1 MSYEYL
7 NPRVRY
13 LKAKLLRPEQFAA
26 LLELNNLEEFINY
39 LAETDYAQ
47 DIEKSSVEYSG
58 YPLVEDALIRHAQR
72 LFSHLYEIAIGEA
85 KTLIRI
91 LLERFEVFNL
101 KTILRG
107 FHVGTD
113 AEETARSLLPTILY
127 PTAFYM
133 ELLKRDG
140 IDGVVD
146 YLLAVGNRFY
156 KPLSQAYPEYEASGK
171 LAALEMALDGFYFH
185 SSRRTL
191 QDMASDS
198 AAQVR
203 RMLGTEADILNLVY
217 ALRVIEAQVES
228 EEKYR
233 YILPGGERLS
243 EEFVRELLSS
253 PDKPSFLHKFSETY
267 YHKALGGIE
276 EEITANELQER
287 LEGLLYRE
295 NCRFDPGKLFDIHL
309 AAVFIWRLNVE
320 VTNLRVIASGLWR
333 SASRRAVEERLI
345 WVEGMM
351 PEREAV
357 KS

>member
-13 LKAKLLRPEQFAA
+13 LKAKLLGPEQFAQ
-26 LLELNNLEEFINY
+26 LLELKSLDEFINY

-72 LFSHLYEIAIGEA
+72 LLSHLYEIAIGEA

-107 FHVGTD
+107 FHIGTEP
-113 AEETARSLLPTILY
+113 EETQRSLLPTILY

-140 IDGVVD
+140 IAGVID

-156 KPLSQAYPEYEASGK
+156 KPLSKAYPEYEASGK
-171 LAALEMALDGFYFH
+171 LALLELALDSFYFH

-191 QDMASDS
+191 QDMASES
-198 AAQVR
+198 AAEVR
-203 RMLGTEADILNLVY
+203 RMLGTEVDILNLVY
-217 ALRVIEAQVES
+217 ALRVIEAGVES

-243 EEFVRELLSS
+243 EELVRSLLGS
-253 PDKPSFLHKFSETY
+253 PDKSSFMHKLSETY
-267 YHKALGGIE
+267 YHKALGELG

-287 LEGLLYRE
+287 LENFLYLE
-295 NCRFDPGKLFDIHL
+295 NCRFDPGRLFDIHL
-309 AAVFIWRLNVE
+309 SAVFIWRLNVE

-333 SASRRAVEERLI
+333 GASRRAVQERLI

-351 PEREAV
+351 PEAV
-357 KS
+357 RA